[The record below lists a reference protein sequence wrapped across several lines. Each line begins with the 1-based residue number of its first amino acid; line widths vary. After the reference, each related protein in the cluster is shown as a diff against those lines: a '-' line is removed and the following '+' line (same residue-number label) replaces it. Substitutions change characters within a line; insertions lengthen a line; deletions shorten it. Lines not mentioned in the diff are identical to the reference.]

1 MPGPSGW
8 NQVVRPTAANR
19 RPATYGVSHNKRHQF
34 QHRYQQQHHPVNR
47 RQLTTHPLWNGFVN
61 VPRIE
66 QQANVGQTTR
76 PVQRPDIH
84 GQQLQSQQHH
94 RQHSHHAPNPRF
106 LARLN
111 NDLKQLWQASPVD
124 RAAYTASTTL
134 PAFSDDVP
142 FSDSLFR
149 VPMRPTTAYHRH
161 CPVQQPQHQPAPQLP
176 NFMTPNRTP
185 ATATDTLMMDFSSGT
200 GKSGSLFTD
209 GSAALPMGAD
219 FHNSA
224 QMSDQTDG
232 LFGNDFAGMHPVADE
247 QQRRMRGLSACRLES
262 ISIQSTLPPQLSN
275 GRASNDSS
283 TTFAELCTSLRAAF
297 RKCRKALYADGT
309 YIDLATLRRRAC
321 QSKHGR
327 RVSLEEPSAAYDPC
341 PFSPMTMVGSA
352 LDGPGGCVTDRAAS
366 IAGSTFTDYFDQNAE
381 DSMLMEA
388 DADSGCPS
396 FGFDEDDAADNIEDS
411 SGVDDSP
418 LF

>member
-1 MPGPSGW
+1 M
-8 NQVVRPTAANR
+8 
-19 RPATYGVSHNKRHQF
+19 
-34 QHRYQQQHHPVNR
+34 NR

-66 QQANVGQTTR
+66 PQANVANNNQRLEYRGQQQ
-76 PVQRPDIH
+76 PHQQQNQRPKH
-84 GQQLQSQQHH
+84 
-94 RQHSHHAPNPRF
+94 HHAPNPRF

-124 RAAYTASTTL
+124 KAAYTASTTL

-161 CPVQQPQHQPAPQLP
+161 CPVQQQQHQSPPQLP

-200 GKSGSLFTD
+200 GNSRCLFNDDSEAQMRT
-209 GSAALPMGAD
+209 STALPLGAD
-219 FHNSA
+219 FHINA

-232 LFGNDFAGMHPVADE
+232 LFGNDFAEMQPAADE
-247 QQRRMRGLSACRLES
+247 QQRRMRGLSVCRREA
-262 ISIQSTLPPQLSN
+262 ISIQSTLPPQHSK
-275 GRASNDSS
+275 GPVGDGSS
-283 TTFAELCTSLRAAF
+283 TTYAELCKSLKTVF
-297 RKCRKALYADGT
+297 SHCRKALYADGT

-321 QSKHGR
+321 QLKR
-327 RVSLEEPSAAYDPC
+327 ERPFAAEEPSVAYDPC

-352 LDGPGGCVTDRAAS
+352 LDGPGDCVTERTAS
-366 IAGSTFTDYFDQNAE
+366 TAGSIFTDYFDQNTE
-381 DSMLMEA
+381 DSLLMEA

-396 FGFDEDDAADNIEDS
+396 FGFDEDDADDNIGDS